1 MIIVEEA
8 LPGLKIPPGRPAG
21 QFWLCGTA
29 RGRRGEEGRQRRGC
43 CGTASEPGK
52 GGSFPEDMTT
62 YLVQQN
68 RFYQNKA
75 KIMVFDACCTVCLV
89 CGSVTKCR
97 RPRRYAVMLVRRL
110 APWVHGSRTMGAS
123 DNPSWGHAIKK
134 WIMQDVKKLLS
145 NLKFL
150 LLLELQAL
158 IKIIHDQS
166 TTVCCF

>member
-52 GGSFPEDMTT
+52 GGSFPEDMTI

-134 WIMQDVKKLLS
+134 
-145 NLKFL
+145 
-150 LLLELQAL
+150 
-158 IKIIHDQS
+158 
-166 TTVCCF
+166 